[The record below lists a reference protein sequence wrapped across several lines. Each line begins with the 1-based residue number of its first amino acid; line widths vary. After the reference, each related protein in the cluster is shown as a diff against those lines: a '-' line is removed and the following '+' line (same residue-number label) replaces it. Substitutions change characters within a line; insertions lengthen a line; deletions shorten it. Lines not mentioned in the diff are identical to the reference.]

1 MGFVKVEQK
10 NLIFSGFFPFFH
22 VFFYYYYLL
31 ATHISCVMIND
42 FDQVYDFVKLL
53 AMSYQSNLLLI

>member
-10 NLIFSGFFPFFH
+10 NLIFSGYFPFFN
-22 VFFYYYYLL
+22 VFNYYYLL
-31 ATHISCVMIND
+31 ATHISCVIIND

-53 AMSYQSNLLLI
+53 ATSYQSNLLLI